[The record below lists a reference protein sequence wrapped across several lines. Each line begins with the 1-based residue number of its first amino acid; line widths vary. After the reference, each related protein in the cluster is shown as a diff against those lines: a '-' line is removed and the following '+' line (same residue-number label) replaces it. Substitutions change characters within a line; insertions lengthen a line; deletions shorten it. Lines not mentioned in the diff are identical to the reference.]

1 MKRINVVGTSA
12 SGKSTLSK
20 KLAEKLQLTYI
31 ELDNLFWLDDW
42 QECPDHEFLK
52 KIQKHID
59 ASPDG
64 WVIDG
69 NYTRSTSVK
78 WKDVD
83 TVIWLDLPFHLN
95 LYQSIHRTMA
105 RLIFKKI
112 LWQDSNN
119 TEKFSKLLS
128 RDSIIWWMIKTYRE
142 NRGKYLAMMQHPDYA
157 HIQFIR
163 IRKRRDIENLLKTL

>member
-1 MKRINVVGTSA
+1 M
-12 SGKSTLSK
+12 
-20 KLAEKLQLTYI
+20 
-31 ELDNLFWLDDW
+31 
-42 QECPDHEFLK
+42 
-52 KIQKHID
+52 
-59 ASPDG
+59 
-64 WVIDG
+64 IDG

-163 IRKRRDIENLLKTL
+163 IRKRRDIENLSNGA